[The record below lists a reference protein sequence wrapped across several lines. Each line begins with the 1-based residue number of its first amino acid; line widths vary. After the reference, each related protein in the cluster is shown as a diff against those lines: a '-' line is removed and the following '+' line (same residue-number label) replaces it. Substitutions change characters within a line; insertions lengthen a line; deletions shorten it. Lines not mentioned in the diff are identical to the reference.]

1 MHEEAVGGGGG
12 GWLAGAGV
20 GGGATPRC
28 PENTIYTY
36 IRKSTYLLEA
46 VWLLLLLVAVAVV
59 VVVGQV
65 YFFFGGGQSINT
77 RAACEKRAARE
88 RAGSRKRGLITCA
101 HMIQMPVLS
110 AAFSSQ
116 TLIKQVLRSLWLN
129 HFP

>member
-1 MHEEAVGGGGG
+1 MVGGGRCR
-12 GWLAGAGV
+12 WRCH
-20 GGGATPRC
+20 PRC

-88 RAGSRKRGLITCA
+88 RERDLERED
-101 HMIQMPVLS
+101 
-110 AAFSSQ
+110 
-116 TLIKQVLRSLWLN
+116 
-129 HFP
+129 